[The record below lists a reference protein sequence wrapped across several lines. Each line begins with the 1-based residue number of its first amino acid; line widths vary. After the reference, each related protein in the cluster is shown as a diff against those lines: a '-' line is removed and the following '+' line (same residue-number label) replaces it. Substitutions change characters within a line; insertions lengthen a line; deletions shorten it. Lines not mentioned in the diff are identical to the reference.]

1 MQILAPT
8 AKKDNRSA
16 QNFPNFEPFWQQPL
30 QNAGRILVKTTAAT
44 QKQARNGRSGK
55 AKQTAHTALL
65 TNEQRKDLFLY
76 MLQAREF
83 DMAMLRLY
91 RQGRAFGGVYSQIG
105 NEATAVGSAF
115 ALRHS
120 DGLFPMHR
128 DIGAHFVRGQ
138 SLDALMLNHTAR
150 VGSMMRG
157 TDGTGH
163 YADVSKK
170 IYGNVS
176 HLGAMIPVAA
186 GYVLAAKMRGEDTV
200 AMTYIGDGGSQVG
213 DFHEAMNFAAVQK
226 LPLVLIVENNQYAYS
241 TPNSEEFACAKLSD
255 RALGYGCYGETIDG
269 TDVELV
275 YETCLKAVERARAG
289 EGPSIIEAIT
299 MRMRGHAE
307 HDDARYVP
315 KEMVAEWEKR
325 DPVARYQDALI
336 KSKVLTKKNVEEI
349 RADLAERMNKAIDDA
364 MAQPYPPAEEG
375 RKNVFVD

>member
-1 MQILAPT
+1 M
-8 AKKDNRSA
+8 
-16 QNFPNFEPFWQQPL
+16 
-30 QNAGRILVKTTAAT
+30 KTTDAT
-44 QKQARNGRSGK
+44 RKQTRNGRAGK
-55 AKQTAHTALL
+55 AKKAAQAHAALL
-65 TNEQRKDLFLY
+65 SDEQRKDLFLY

-115 ALRHS
+115 ALRES
-120 DGLFPMHR
+120 DALFPMHR
-128 DIGAHFVRGQ
+128 DIGGHFVRGQ

-186 GYVLAAKMRGEDTV
+186 GYALAAKMRGEDTV
-200 AMTYIGDGGSQVG
+200 AMTYIGDGGAQVG
-213 DFHEAMNFAAVQK
+213 DFHEAMNLAAVQK
-226 LPLVLIVENNQYAYS
+226 LPLVLIIENNQYAYS
-241 TPNSEEFACAKLSD
+241 TPNSQEFACAKLSD
-255 RALGYGCYGETIDG
+255 RAIGYGCYGETIDG

-275 YETCLKAVERARAG
+275 YETCHKAVERARAG

-315 KEMVAEWEKR
+315 KEMLEEWEQR
-325 DPVARYQDALI
+325 DPIARYQEILI
-336 KSKVLTKKNVEEI
+336 KSKVLTKKVVEEI
-349 RADLAERMNKAIDDA
+349 RADLTERMNKAIDDA
-364 MAQPYPPAEEG
+364 MEKPYPPAEEG